1 MKEKNFNKKILINYF
16 IKISFLIL
24 MIILI
29 TFFIKNI
36 IENKRKNNI
45 NDTSWLNKNS
55 YGFKFR

>member
-1 MKEKNFNKKILINYF
+1 MKEKIFNKKILINYF